1 MDSKLKQRLT
11 GAVILTSLAIILL
24 PLLLDGTP
32 EGRQSVVNTE
42 IPEPPRI
49 ELGDISV
56 QSVER
61 QIQEMERAS
70 EARMPREIAD
80 ETDYQEAE
88 DFSLD
93 QNQLPVNWS
102 LQLGS
107 FQKEENATRLRKLL
121 REQAYRA
128 YILHAVTSDGEIY
141 RVFVGPSSSKEALE
155 EMNVKIEQSLKLKGR
170 VVRYRIEEDKEQL
183 GG

>member
-1 MDSKLKQRLT
+1 MDTKLKQRLT

-32 EGRQSVVNTE
+32 EGRKAVINND

-49 ELGDISV
+49 ELADISV
-56 QSVER
+56 QSVQR
-61 QIQEMERAS
+61 KMTEMERAS
-70 EARMPREIAD
+70 EARMPREVVD
-80 ETDYQEAE
+80 ETDYEQAP
-88 DFSLD
+88 DFILD
-93 QNQLPVNWS
+93 KNQLPVNWS

-107 FQKEENATRLRKLL
+107 FENENNATRLRAVL
-121 REQAYRA
+121 REENYRA

-141 RVFVGPSSSKEALE
+141 RVFVGPSSSKEALV
-155 EMNVKIEQSLKLKGR
+155 EMNQQIESQLKLKGR
-170 VVRYRIEEDKEQL
+170 IVRYRIEDDKEQL